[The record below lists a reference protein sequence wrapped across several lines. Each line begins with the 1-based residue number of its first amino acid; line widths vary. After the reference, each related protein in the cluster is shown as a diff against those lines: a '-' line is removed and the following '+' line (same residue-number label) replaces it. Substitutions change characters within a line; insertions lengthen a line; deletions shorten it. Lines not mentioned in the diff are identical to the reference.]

1 MMKKKDKKKLKKK
14 DKTQV
19 PGSLESRAGTQ
30 HLKQRIK
37 QLERALKQHKSTIE
51 ALMRQLKA
59 CKAKKIKKRKPGK
72 GVSKSLF
79 AQQKSRVAIDQ
90 RKAWKRHGYLRDR
103 YEFHLGSGHN
113 KTTARNL
120 ADIDLREE
128 FGEEAGYSA
137 QELEQI
143 LS

>member
-1 MMKKKDKKKLKKK
+1 MKKKDKKKLKKK
-14 DKTQV
+14 DKIRV
-19 PGSLESRAGTQ
+19 PGSMETRAGTQ

-37 QLERALKQHKSTIE
+37 QLERELKQHESTIE
-51 ALMRQLKA
+51 SLTRQLKE

-72 GVSKSLF
+72 GVSKTLF
-79 AQQKSRVAIDQ
+79 AQQTSRVGVDQ

-103 YEFHLGSGHN
+103 YEFHLGSGQD

-120 ADIDLREE
+120 ADMDLREE
-128 FGEEAGYSA
+128 FGEDAGYSE